1 MEPVTIT
8 SQLPLDSVHESAE
21 NVTPP
26 APDMY
31 QETVS
36 PSVEPEYPETV
47 AVQDVEPLTVIE
59 YTVQEIAVAV
69 AALLIVMA
77 SEFPELAP

>member
-1 MEPVTIT
+1 
-8 SQLPLDSVHESAE
+8 
-21 NVTPP
+21 
-26 APDMY
+26 MY